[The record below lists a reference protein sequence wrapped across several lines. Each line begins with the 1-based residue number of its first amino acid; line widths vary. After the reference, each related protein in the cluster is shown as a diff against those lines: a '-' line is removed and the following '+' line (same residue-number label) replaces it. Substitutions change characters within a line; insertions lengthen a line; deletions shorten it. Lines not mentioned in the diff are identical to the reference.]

1 VVRLNIYTTDME
13 AFFETYG
20 GGGAE
25 RLVEEGCRPASTLLS
40 VMLLAFPELLVEI
53 EATAAV

>member
-1 VVRLNIYTTDME
+1 LNIYTTDME